1 MAYTLAGDRV
11 DLLQQPGTDRAGED
25 LTRARGACVA
35 AARIHKSGERGE
47 AAMGANEFDDAVI
60 FGERARRAEVGQARH
75 DLGHQRLLELERRVA
90 RLVRH
95 VGVGERW
102 PPITLRVEVDERA
115 LGRVQ
120 LRVFRGRG
128 LEAPPGLAKLA
139 LAGAVGRLAQLTLA
153 NDQRRRRRRGDVV
166 VVVEYLRGACGAGLL
181 RVAPAFGL
189 SGEVEPVPLE
199 GAVGD
204 RANQEG
210 GATAQL
216 GGGEGSSAGGA
227 EEDEGHAEVVEPVGQ
242 PGAVR
247 FRVNGVLVEGIDKRL
262 SEVVSVPRLAGH
274 VLGLKEARDA
284 TNALDVGGIGSR
296 G

>member
-115 LGRVQ
+115 L
-120 LRVFRGRG
+120 
-128 LEAPPGLAKLA
+128 LAESSCGFS
-139 LAGAVGRLAQLTLA
+139 AGEGWKHLQAWPSSPLLAQ
-153 NDQRRRRRRGDVV
+153 
-166 VVVEYLRGACGAGLL
+166 
-181 RVAPAFGL
+181 
-189 SGEVEPVPLE
+189 
-199 GAVGD
+199 
-204 RANQEG
+204 
-210 GATAQL
+210 
-216 GGGEGSSAGGA
+216 
-227 EEDEGHAEVVEPVGQ
+227 
-242 PGAVR
+242 
-247 FRVNGVLVEGIDKRL
+247 
-262 SEVVSVPRLAGH
+262 
-274 VLGLKEARDA
+274 
-284 TNALDVGGIGSR
+284 
-296 G
+296 